1 MNVPTQFDPVKLEI
15 LWTRL
20 TAMVDESATALLRTA
35 FSSIIRDAND
45 YACALFDADCNLFAQ
60 STFGGPGFLG
70 SLPVTL
76 RKMNEAY
83 PPNTLSPGDVM
94 ITNDPWICAGHLND
108 IAVVTPIFHDGHL
121 VAYAACCAHQADI
134 GGRIAVTETREVYEE
149 GLFIPI
155 VKMYEQGR
163 PNDTVIRF
171 IRANVR
177 VPDYIIG
184 DLRAQIAAN
193 DVIAF
198 RLVELMREYSLRD
211 VQALSHEI
219 LSRTEAAVRA
229 NIRQFPE
236 GTHRSEI
243 PIDAFGGEPVVI
255 ATAVTLKDGTVTVD
269 YAGSSPQIAKGV
281 NVCLNYATS
290 YTTFAVKCA
299 ASPLIPN
306 NEGVLRAIRVTA
318 PEGSILNA
326 RYPAPVNSRGAIG
339 QFLPELLFRT
349 LATLMPD
356 RIMAGSGGAPVWAQR
371 YTGRRKSGRRF
382 TLTCVA
388 RGGMGARPSSDGVST
403 LAFPSNTNAAPVE
416 IIEGDAPIYFEKK
429 ELRPDSAG
437 AGRYRG
443 GYGQQMV
450 VRVRDEELP
459 EDSQL
464 IASAKGGRF
473 HYPVPGV
480 LGGADAPRGAMIANG
495 EAFEVSGKQVLLGSG
510 GSMEMLLPGGGGY
523 GDPLERDLAL
533 IQNDLRSGLLSP
545 QRAREDYGVVMTDGE
560 REIDAERTRICR
572 AERQAGRKS

>member
-1 MNVPTQFDPVKLEI
+1 MQSQFDSVKLEI

-83 PPNTLSPGDVM
+83 PPDTLSPGDVL

-108 IAVVTPIFHDGHL
+108 IAVVTPIFHGGRI

-155 VKMYEQGR
+155 VKMYERGE

-184 DLRAQIAAN
+184 DLRAQMAAN
-193 DVIAF
+193 DVVAR
-198 RLVELMREYSLRD
+198 RLVELMREYGMRD
-211 VQALSHEI
+211 VQEVSREVLA
-219 LSRTEAAVRA
+219 RTEAAMRA
-229 NIRQFPE
+229 NIRQFRE

-243 PIDAFGGEPVVI
+243 PIDAFDGEPVVI
-255 ATAVTLKDGTVTVD
+255 ATAITLKDGQVTVD
-269 YAGSSPQIAKGV
+269 YAGTTPQITKGV
-281 NVCLNYATS
+281 NVVLNYATS

-299 ASPLIPN
+299 VSPLIPN
-306 NEGVLRAIRVTA
+306 NEGVLRAITVRA

-349 LATLMPD
+349 LASLMPD
-356 RIMAGSGGAPVWAQR
+356 RVMAGSGGAPVWAQR
-371 YTGRRKSGRRF
+371 YTGRRRSGRRF

-388 RGGMGARPSSDGVST
+388 RGGLGARPDSDGVST

-429 ELRPDSAG
+429 ELRADSAG
-437 AGRYRG
+437 AGKHRG
-443 GYGQQMV
+443 GYGQHMV
-450 VRVRDEELP
+450 IRVRDDELP
-459 EDSQL
+459 DGGQL

-480 LGGADAPRGAMIANG
+480 LGGSDAPRGAMIANS
-495 EAFEVSGKQVLLGSG
+495 EPFEVSGKQVLLGRG
-510 GSMEMLLPGGGGY
+510 GSMELLLPGGGGY

-533 IQNDLRSGLLSP
+533 IQDDLRSGLLSP
-545 QRAREDYGVVMTDGE
+545 ERALAEYGVAIQTDGVQIDPVRTQVIRTE
-560 REIDAERTRICR
+560 RK
-572 AERQAGRKS
+572 AGRETS